1 MYLFLLHTYLFS
13 LNNNT
18 RRIQIWFQACFMVSS
33 MIMKGKKRANST
45 PMTTKWEMHALNSRT
60 IKWMKRETGNKW
72 QVSLPPS
79 PPSTSFPFHFHTW
92 SGSSHLKQE
101 TRDNERDRQ
110 TDKKKGKTITRSSWV
125 WSSSFLGSSYFIIS
139 RKKCRK
145 KNRQSDD
152 QSPHNSFSL
161 YHYRFQ

>member
-72 QVSLPPS
+72 QVSLPRVLRVLHS
-79 PPSTSFPFHFHTW
+79 LFIFILDQDHLTW
-92 SGSSHLKQE
+92 NKR
-101 TRDNERDRQ
+101 RDNERDRQ
-110 TDKKKGKTITRSSWV
+110 TERKKGKTITRSSWV